1 MTSSA
6 PRALA
11 VELHPAS
18 PTHWVAT
25 YYPMVATL
33 AGRWADVTWQLHQH
47 LLPVTSAPREP
58 SRWLEVRSSDPG
70 HPCYGRHR
78 GWAVP
83 LVAGYTAALA
93 AHDAE
98 TVDAPLSAEE
108 VQQLQEATTVV
119 PAGQLAEWMLHDL
132 QEEPSRAPG

>member
-18 PTHWVAT
+18 PTHWAAT
-25 YYPMVATL
+25 YYPMVATP
-33 AGRWADVTWQLHQH
+33 AGRWADVTWVLHQH
-47 LLPVTSAPREP
+47 LLPTTSGPLAPA
-58 SRWLEVRSSDPG
+58 RWLESSSPDPG

-78 GWAVP
+78 GWGQA
-83 LVAGYTAALA
+83 LAAGYTAALA

-98 TVDAPLSAEE
+98 TIEDPLSGDQ
-108 VQQLQEATTVV
+108 VQQLREATTVV
-119 PAGQLAEWMLHDL
+119 PAGQLAEWVLHDL
-132 QEEPSRAPG
+132 QEDTLKAHP